1 MKVRLSVPRQLKGMS
16 SLRHFMLTLVATTI
30 SIVLTFGTSAVLDHR
45 KKETEKREIVMMVM
59 YDMYNTLESV
69 KKADANIMASIDYQV
84 RLARDTS
91 LYSRNPFE
99 IAYLMPTLRYTETVE
114 SIFSSSIE
122 SINTVGNVLFA
133 ENVSSFYRLRKAY
146 KEEICDPLEEQLR
159 DISLRTLEDIL
170 DYSYLAEASLS
181 GGYLQSMSTLYRQC
195 QEMMK
200 VRDEDIDS
208 YIRHREEMERE
219 STGPEPS
226 NERLGELQ
234 EKYRQLEEAR
244 KNLQAQ

>member
-1 MKVRLSVPRQLKGMS
+1 
-16 SLRHFMLTLVATTI
+16 MLTLVATTI